1 MDLRQLRQFVVLAEE
16 LNFRRAAVRLNMS
29 QPPLSAAIR
38 RLEEEV
44 GTLLFERTRQKF
56 SSRRRERSS
65 WSRRGA
71 R

>member
-56 SSRRRERSS
+56 S
-65 WSRRGA
+65 
-71 R
+71 